1 MSDEDDLFGSSDS
14 GGDTDD
20 LIADAKKVPAAKKRL
35 QKKAAAPAAAKK
47 RKLPDADKDD
57 DDDLFADSEDDE
69 PAKAKKPLSKR
80 ERMDAL
86 QKKKRQDTQVSQKKK
101 KANNRLDSVPGG
113 ESGDEK
119 KEKGYDSGDS
129 YESANFQRTKE
140 DNDFIDMDGEDEDAI
155 KELYSEQRFDDERP
169 DGEDDDEDGGGRK
182 KKKSSSAPRRRGPD
196 ALSDDDD
203 EDGADANPIM
213 AVVKKMKKKK
223 RVAKKQTELED
234 EAKEFITKM
243 ENAAEDDEQAFKAKR
258 PATKK
263 LMLLSDVVD
272 MLTRRDMIR
281 LLLDMD
287 VLAACKRWIQPLS
300 NGALGNVTV
309 RQRIIECITNMTGD
323 QGISSHDLKRSGIGQ
338 TIMRLFKH
346 KSETPNMKRTLKKL
360 IEQWSR
366 PIFQKSGNMKD
377 LQNAQSNYKRDPQ
390 GLSAMSAAMRQSPKT
405 APVAKMAR
413 KQGLQSLIASGKTG
427 IQKEELTRVRV
438 PYSTG
443 FQFTVR
449 PESKTGN
456 VADKRMVRPGAP
468 KDNRGNLS
476 KRMVEKGRAASKNQG
491 SAGLS
496 IEGRA
501 TK

>member
-20 LIADAKKVPAAKKRL
+20 LIADAKKSAPAAKKRL
-35 QKKAAAPAAAKK
+35 KKKAPPAATKK
-47 RKLPDADKDD
+47 RKLPDADNDD
-57 DDDLFADSEDDE
+57 DDEDDLFADSEDDE
-69 PAKAKKPLSKR
+69 PAAKKKPLSKK

-86 QKKKRQDTQVSQKKK
+86 QKKKRQDTESSQKKK
-101 KANNRLDSVPGG
+101 KAAKRLDAGPAAEG
-113 ESGDEK
+113 GDEK

-129 YESANFQRTKE
+129 YQSTNFERTKE
-140 DNDFIDMDGEDEDAI
+140 DNDFIDMDDDDEDAI
-155 KELYSEQRFDDERP
+155 KELYSEQRFNDERP
-169 DGEDDDEDGGGRK
+169 DDSDDEEGGRKK

-203 EDGADANPIM
+203 EEGADANPIM

-234 EAKEFITKM
+234 EAKEFISKM
-243 ENAAEDDEQAFKAKR
+243 ENAADDDDQAFKAKR

-263 LMLLSDVVD
+263 LMQLGEVVD

-287 VLAACKRWIQPLS
+287 VLASCKRWIQPLP
-300 NGALGNVTV
+300 NGTLGNVTV
-309 RQRIIECITNMTGD
+309 RQRIIECIGNMTGE
-323 QGISSHDLKRSGIGQ
+323 QGIHSNDLKRSGIGQ
-338 TIMRLFKH
+338 IIMRLYKH
-346 KSETPNMKRTLKKL
+346 KSETPNMKRSHKKL

-366 PIFQKSGNMKD
+366 PIFQISGNMKD
-377 LQNAQSNYKRDPQ
+377 LQHAQATRGDPK
-390 GLSAMSAAMRQSPKT
+390 GITSMSVRQVPKT
-405 APVAKMAR
+405 ASAAPKEA
-413 KQGLQSLIASGKTG
+413 KQGIQSLIASGKMG
-427 IQKEELTRVRV
+427 NQKEGSQRVRV
-438 PYSTG
+438 PYSNG
-443 FQFTVR
+443 FQFRIR
-449 PESKTGN
+449 PQSKTGN

-476 KRMVEKGRAASKNQG
+476 KRMVEKGRVAGKNQR
-491 SAGLS
+491 SANLS

>member
-20 LIADAKKVPAAKKRL
+20 LIADAKKAPAAKKRL
-35 QKKAAAPAAAKK
+35 QKKATAPAPAKK

-57 DDDLFADSEDDE
+57 DDEDDLFADSEDDE

-86 QKKKRQDTQVSQKKK
+86 QKKKRQDTEVSQKKK
-101 KANNRLDSVPGG
+101 KANNRLDSVPGEG
-113 ESGDEK
+113 SRDEK

-129 YESANFQRTKE
+129 YDSANFQRTKE

-169 DGEDDDEDGGGRK
+169 DSEDDNEDGKRK

-196 ALSDDDD
+196 ALSDDD

-223 RVAKKQTELED
+223 RVARKQTELED

-263 LMLLSDVVD
+263 LMLLGDVVD
-272 MLTRRDMIR
+272 MLTRRDMLR

-287 VLAACKRWIQPLS
+287 VLAACKRWIQPLA

-309 RQRIIECITNMTGD
+309 RQRIIECISKMTGE

-338 TIMRLFKH
+338 TIMLLFKN

-366 PIFQKSGNMKD
+366 PIFHKSGNMKD
-377 LQNAQSNYKRDPQ
+377 LQSAQSNYKRDPQ
-390 GLSAMSAAMRQSPKT
+390 GLSAISAAMRQAPKT
-405 APVAKMAR
+405 APVAKQGR

-438 PYSTG
+438 PYSDG
-443 FQFTVR
+443 FQFTIR

-476 KRMVEKGRAASKNQG
+476 KRMVEKGRAAGKNQR
-491 SAGLS
+491 SANLS